1 VAQGYTWRESVDLM
15 DVWAPFL
22 ARNTVRAV
30 IVMVVATG
38 L

>member
-1 VAQGYTWRESVDLM
+1 M